1 MKTRSIKIL
10 GCALIMIGLV
20 MFLSNLSSSL
30 WLEEKEI
37 SSTTEELQILP
48 GMSLAEFGKANN
60 IPNPTL
66 KEIFGLTSPSDLEKK
81 FDELGMTEEQ
91 VKSKLTRSTALKEE
105 YESKNW
111 LKIPLKFGLWF
122 IFMSYM
128 FIMIRKKK
136 ITPVNRKWYY
146 LFSFTLFGVLLG
158 SDPGPMGTVKD
169 AIVLLGTTG
178 AIFPP
183 RLIAMSLLLGTV
195 IIANKLICS
204 WGCQVGTLQ
213 DALFRL
219 NRNEIDNKGILK
231 QYKPPFILTNTIRV
245 GTFIFLILGTVL
257 WGIDIL
263 EPIDPFKIFKPAA
276 LGITGFLFI
285 VSLFFLS
292 LFIYRPWCHFFCPF
306 GLVGWFLE
314 KTSIYKIKVN
324 YEKCIACGACEEAC
338 PSTVMQAILR
348 QEGKTVPDCFSCAT
362 CMNSCP
368 VDAIS
373 FEKGKRQ
380 KPDSD
385 KFKKLSSSQ

>member
-1 MKTRSIKIL
+1 MKTRSVKIL
-10 GCALIMIGLV
+10 ALALIIIALV
-20 MFLSNLSSSL
+20 MLLSNLSNSL
-30 WLEEKEI
+30 WGGKET
-37 SSTTEELQILP
+37 SPTTEGLTILA
-48 GMSLAEFGKANN
+48 GMTLSEFGKVNN
-60 IPNPTL
+60 ISNPTL
-66 KEIFGLTSPSDLEKK
+66 KDIFRLTSPSDLEKK
-81 FDELGMTEEQ
+81 FDEFGMTEEQ
-91 VKSKLTRSTALKEE
+91 VKSKLTRSNALQEE

-122 IFMSYM
+122 IFMSYI

-146 LFSFTLFGVLLG
+146 LFSLTLFGVLLG

-169 AIVLLGTTG
+169 AVVLFGTTG

-195 IIANKLICS
+195 VLANKFICS
-204 WGCQVGTLQ
+204 WGCQAGTLQ

-219 NRNEIDNKGILK
+219 NRNERDNKGILK
-231 QYKPPFILTNTIRV
+231 QYKPRFILTNTIRV

-263 EPIDPFKIFKPAA
+263 DPIDPFKIFKPAA
-276 LGITGFLFI
+276 LGITGLLFI
-285 VSLFFLS
+285 VLLFFLS

-348 QEGKTVPDCFSCAT
+348 QEGKTVPDCFSCCT

-380 KPDSD
+380 KPDIS
-385 KFKKLSSSQ
+385 KFKKLSSS

>member
-1 MKTRSIKIL
+1 MKTRSLKIL

-37 SSTTEELQILP
+37 SSATEELKILP
-48 GMSLAEFGKANN
+48 DMSLAEFGKVNN
-60 IPNPTL
+60 ISNPTL

-81 FDELGMTEEQ
+81 FDEFGMTEEQ
-91 VKSKLTRSTALKEE
+91 VKNKLTRSTALQEE

-122 IFMSYM
+122 IFMSYI

-146 LFSFTLFGVLLG
+146 LFSFTLFGILLG

-169 AIVLLGTTG
+169 AVVLFGTTG

-195 IIANKLICS
+195 VLANKFICS
-204 WGCQVGTLQ
+204 WGCQAGTLQ

-219 NRNEIDNKGILK
+219 NRNESDNKGIVK

-276 LGITGFLFI
+276 LGITGFLFV

-324 YEKCIACGACEEAC
+324 YDKCIACGACEEAC

-348 QEGKTVPDCFSCAT
+348 QEGNTVPDCFSCAT

-380 KPDSD
+380 KPDSS
-385 KFKKLSSSQ
+385 KFKKLSSS

>member
-37 SSTTEELQILP
+37 SSTAEELQILP

-66 KEIFGLTSPSDLEKK
+66 KEIFKLTSPSDLEKK

-91 VKSKLTRSTALKEE
+91 VKIKLTRSTALKEE

-146 LFSFTLFGVLLG
+146 LFSFSLFGVLLG

-169 AIVLLGTTG
+169 AVVLLGTTG

-195 IIANKLICS
+195 VLANKFICS
-204 WGCQVGTLQ
+204 WGCQAGTLQ

-219 NRNEIDNKGILK
+219 NRDESDNKGILK
-231 QYKPPFILTNTIRV
+231 QYKLPFILTNTIRV
-245 GTFIFLILGTVL
+245 GTFIFLILGTLL
-257 WGIDIL
+257 WRIDIL

-324 YEKCIACGACEEAC
+324 YDKCIACGACEEAC
-338 PSTVMQAILR
+338 PSTVMHAILR
-348 QEGKTVPDCFSCAT
+348 QEGKTIPDCFSCAT

-368 VDAIS
+368 VGAIS

-380 KPDSD
+380 IPDRN
-385 KFKKLSSSQ
+385 KFKKLSS

>member
-1 MKTRSIKIL
+1 MKTRSVRIL

-30 WLEEKEI
+30 WLDEKEI
-37 SSTTEELQILP
+37 SSETEELKILP
-48 GMSLAEFGKANN
+48 DMSLAEFGKANN
-60 IPNPTL
+60 ISNPTL
-66 KEIFGLTSPSDLEKK
+66 KEIFKLTSPSDLEKK

-122 IFMSYM
+122 IFMFYI

-146 LFSFTLFGVLLG
+146 LFSLTLFGILLG

-169 AIVLLGTTG
+169 AVVLFGTTG

-195 IIANKLICS
+195 VLANKFICS
-204 WGCQVGTLQ
+204 WGCQAGTLQ

-219 NRNEIDNKGILK
+219 NRNDSDNKGILK
-231 QYKPPFILTNTIRV
+231 QYKPPFIITNTIRI

-257 WGIDIL
+257 LGIDIL

-324 YEKCIACGACEEAC
+324 YDKCIACGACEEAC
-338 PSTVMQAILR
+338 PSTVMHAILR
-348 QEGKTVPDCFSCAT
+348 HEGKTIPDCFSCAT

-368 VDAIS
+368 VGAIS

-380 KPDSD
+380 IPDTD
-385 KFKKLSSSQ
+385 KFKKLSS